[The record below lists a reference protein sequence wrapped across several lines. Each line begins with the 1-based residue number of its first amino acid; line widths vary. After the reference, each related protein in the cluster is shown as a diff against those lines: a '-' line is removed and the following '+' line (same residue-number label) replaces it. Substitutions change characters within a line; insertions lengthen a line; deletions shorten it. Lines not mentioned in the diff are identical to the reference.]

1 MDSASPDG
9 GLVTGGFVFALLL
22 ARLQLWLTQA
32 AVLGT
37 LISLDTL
44 KNALTTLGY
53 PAVALFIM
61 IESSGIPFP
70 GETMLLLASF
80 YAGTTGQLSI
90 FWVLVACSIGAILGD
105 NLGYLA
111 GRYGGR
117 PFALRFGKYLFLKEH
132 HLDQAEKFFQKHGDK
147 TVFFGRFVAVLRA
160 WAAFLAGV
168 NRMRWYKFLA
178 YNAAGGICWATLMGL
193 FGYFAGKIIGNNFDE
208 IEKLGQSLGFAALA
222 IVVLPVAYFIVRARL
237 RQRRRQ
243 SEATLALAPAQE
255 EEEPASPVK

>member
-1 MDSASPDG
+1 
-9 GLVTGGFVFALLL
+9 VFALLL
-22 ARLQLWLTQA
+22 ARLHLWLTQA
-32 AVLGT
+32 AVLGA
-37 LISLDTL
+37 LVSFDTL

-80 YAGTTGQLSI
+80 YAGTTGQLNI
-90 FWVLVACSIGAILGD
+90 VWVLVACAIGAIVGD

-132 HLDQAEKFFQKHGDK
+132 HLDAAEKFFIKHGDK
-147 TVFFGRFVAVLRA
+147 TVFLGRFVAVLRA

-168 NRMRWYKFLA
+168 NRMHWSKFLV
-178 YNAAGGICWATLMGL
+178 YNAAGGICWTVIMGL
-193 FGYFAGKIIGNNFDE
+193 FGYFAGKIVGNNFNK
-208 IEKLGQSLGFAALA
+208 IEELGQSLGFIALA
-222 IVVLPVAYFIVRARL
+222 IVVFPVVYFIVRARL
-237 RQRRRQ
+237 RKRRRER
-243 SEATLALAPAQE
+243 EAALAQKTTQE
-255 EEEPASPVK
+255 EAPATPVK